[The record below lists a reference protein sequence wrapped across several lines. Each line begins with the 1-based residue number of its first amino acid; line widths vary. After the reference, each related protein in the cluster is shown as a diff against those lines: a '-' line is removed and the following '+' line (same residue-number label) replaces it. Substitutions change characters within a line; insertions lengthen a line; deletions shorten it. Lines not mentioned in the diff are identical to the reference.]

1 MDDSAAPW
9 RAIETANPVAAATGT
24 PGAAAER
31 RRLAASAGLV
41 AAAGILA
48 GAAFVVAANSA
59 DPSIEVAMSGSA
71 APAGSGAPVIG
82 PEIVIEVEGAVL
94 RPGLVRLP
102 PGSRVA
108 DAIAAAGGYGP
119 RVDAE
124 RAERELNLAALLA
137 DGGRVVVPSRDDPA
151 STVDPSTAGAPGDP
165 GGPGAGPAG
174 GLLDLNRATAA
185 ELEALPGIGPVTAAK
200 ILAGRDEQ
208 PFASVDDLR
217 TRKLVGAA
225 TFEKI
230 RGLVTV
236 R

>member
-9 RAIETANPVAAATGT
+9 RALESTSPGPTAAAVPDT
-24 PGAAAER
+24 AVDR
-31 RRLAASAGLV
+31 RRLAVALGSVAV
-41 AAAGILA
+41 AAVLA
-48 GAAFVVAANSA
+48 VAAFVVAANDP
-59 DPSIEVAMSGSA
+59 DPSIDVAAAGTL
-71 APAGSGAPVIG
+71 APAGSAGPAVTG
-82 PEIVIEVEGAVL
+82 PEIVVEVEGAVL
-94 RPGLVRLP
+94 RPGLVRLL

-108 DAIAAAGGYGP
+108 DALAAAGGYGP

-124 RAERELNLAALLA
+124 RAGRELNLAAVLV
-137 DGGRVVVPSRDDPA
+137 DGGRIVVPSRDDP
-151 STVDPSTAGAPGDP
+151 PSATDQTSAGTPGDP
-165 GGPGAGPAG
+165 GAGAGG

-208 PFASVDDLR
+208 PFGSVQDLR

-230 RGLVTV
+230 RDLVTV